1 MRYVWYCLNKY
12 KTLIVLIQEVDDTW
26 GNQPLYE
33 GTEWSSKD
41 VLFVLEMFK
50 VIGHLGD
57 GLENLVLGLISSLL
71 PKPNSI
77 ANQIA
82 KTSKSNYFF
91 QK

>member
-1 MRYVWYCLNKY
+1 
-12 KTLIVLIQEVDDTW
+12 
-26 GNQPLYE
+26 
-33 GTEWSSKD
+33 
-41 VLFVLEMFK
+41 MFK

-77 ANQIA
+77 ADQIS

-91 QK
+91 QETIKSGHSMFPKCKIFEISNLNKYVCSYAFSKRLLTI